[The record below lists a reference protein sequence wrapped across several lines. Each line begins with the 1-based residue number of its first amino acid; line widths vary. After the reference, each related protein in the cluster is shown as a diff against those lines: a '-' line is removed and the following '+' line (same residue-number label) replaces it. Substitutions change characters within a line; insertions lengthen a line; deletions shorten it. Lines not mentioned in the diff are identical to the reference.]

1 MSHVFLPPAAGTM
14 LAHLHELQSENRSM
28 QSRIMELASQ
38 REFYIAINTKLQQTL
53 TDNNLV
59 RLPNGVQPIA
69 AGPGGGATGAVG
81 VALGGATTG
90 MVGVAMG
97 GDGLHPQQQQQHQPQ
112 AQAMAAAISSGQP
125 PLPPGAN
132 RGGVANSGG
141 MYEEE
146 PRMQED
152 NGRAVLENS
161 GDVMHGAI
169 LMDDERMSVS
179 STAIPKEA
187 QDSLLHAHFSSM
199 QRGSAGSG
207 EGRRVK
213 SSGLHV
219 PSGRDHAR
227 IHPTELKHDPMLSSV
242 AEPPN
247 QRNSGGGAG
256 GSTGGG
262 GGGRAGPGGAY
273 GGPPQPHPH
282 PRHPLT
288 AHDQQQL
295 MNNSN
300 NVMLSSGFSSSGVN
314 SSGRHSQHHHHH
326 EHERHAATTELLT
339 SSHQL
344 LESGGDRLAA
354 PPVNEG
360 GTTPSLNEVTHVT
373 AAVQRPIASFGSP
386 LNDTS
391 PMLSSAVG
399 HPPQSSNNVYFHHN
413 PSS

>member
-1 MSHVFLPPAAGTM
+1 
-14 LAHLHELQSENRSM
+14 M

-53 TDNNLV
+53 TDNNLG

-69 AGPGGGATGAVG
+69 TGPGGGATGVVG
-81 VALGGATTG
+81 VALGGATG
-90 MVGVAMG
+90 ALGVAMG
-97 GDGLHPQQQQQHQPQ
+97 GDGLHPQHQPQ
-112 AQAMAAAISSGQP
+112 AMAAISSGP
-125 PLPPGAN
+125 ALPPGA
-132 RGGVANSGG
+132 GGEGMPSSG

-146 PRMQED
+146 SRIQED
-152 NGRAVLENS
+152 NSQVVLENS
-161 GDVMHGAI
+161 SDVMGGAL
-169 LMDDERMSVS
+169 LMETDNNDERMSVS

-199 QRGSAGSG
+199 QRGPQG

-213 SSGLHV
+213 SSSLHV
-219 PSGRDHAR
+219 GSGRDHGR
-227 IHPTELKHDPMLSSV
+227 IPTELKHDPMLSSV
-242 AEPPN
+242 AELPS

-256 GSTGGG
+256 GGH
-262 GGGRAGPGGAY
+262 AGAY
-273 GGPPQPHPH
+273 SGH
-282 PRHPLT
+282 PRHP
-288 AHDQQQL
+288 AHDQQL

-300 NVMLSSGFSSSGVN
+300 NVMLSSFSPGNSGGSS
-314 SSGRHSQHHHHH
+314 RHSHHHH
-326 EHERHAATTELLT
+326 EQERHTATTELLS

-344 LESGGDRLAA
+344 LESSGGGDRLAA
-354 PPVNEG
+354 PPNNEG

-399 HPPQSSNNVYFHHN
+399 HPQSSNNVYFHHN

>member
-1 MSHVFLPPAAGTM
+1 
-14 LAHLHELQSENRSM
+14 M

-69 AGPGGGATGAVG
+69 TGPGG

-90 MVGVAMG
+90 VVGVAMG
-97 GDGLHPQQQQQHQPQ
+97 GDGLHPQQHQPQ
-112 AQAMAAAISSGQP
+112 AQAMAAAISSGP
-125 PLPPGAN
+125 PLPPGAG
-132 RGGVANSGG
+132 RGGMASGGGG

-146 PRMQED
+146 PRIQED

-161 GDVMHGAI
+161 GDVIHSAM

-199 QRGSAGSG
+199 QRGAPGSG

-219 PSGRDHAR
+219 PPGRDHAR

-256 GSTGGG
+256 STTGGGG

-273 GGPPQPHPH
+273 GGPPHPH
-282 PRHPLT
+282 SRHPPA

-300 NVMLSSGFSSSGVN
+300 NVMLSSGFSHSGSSGVN
-314 SSGRHSQHHHHH
+314 SSGRHSHHHHHH
-326 EHERHAATTELLT
+326 EHERHTATTELLS

-344 LESGGDRLAA
+344 LDSGGSGGGGDRLAA

-399 HPPQSSNNVYFHHN
+399 HPQSSNNVYFHHN

>member
-1 MSHVFLPPAAGTM
+1 
-14 LAHLHELQSENRSM
+14 M

-69 AGPGGGATGAVG
+69 TGPGSGATGAVG
-81 VALGGATTG
+81 VALGGATG
-90 MVGVAMG
+90 AVGAGG
-97 GDGLHPQQQQQHQPQ
+97 GDGLHPQHQ
-112 AQAMAAAISSGQP
+112 AQAMAAISSGP
-125 PLPPGAN
+125 ALPPGAT
-132 RGGVANSGG
+132 REGMPSASGG

-146 PRMQED
+146 PRMQLEED
-152 NGRAVLENS
+152 GSRVVLENS
-161 GDVMHGAI
+161 GNAMSGAL

-199 QRGSAGSG
+199 QRGPPTASG
-207 EGRRVK
+207 EGSSGRRGK
-213 SSGLHV
+213 SSSLHAAGLGDHG
-219 PSGRDHAR
+219 GR
-227 IHPTELKHDPMLSSV
+227 IPTELKHDPMLSSV

-247 QRNSGGGAG
+247 HQRSSGGGG
-256 GSTGGG
+256 GATGGAG
-262 GGGRAGPGGAY
+262 GGGRAGGAY
-273 GGPPQPHPH
+273 GGH
-282 PRHPLT
+282 PRHS
-288 AHDQQQL
+288 AHDQQL
-295 MNNSN
+295 MMNSSN
-300 NVMLSSGFSSSGVN
+300 NVMLSSGFSHGSGV
-314 SSGRHSQHHHHH
+314 SGSGRHSHHHHDQ
-326 EHERHAATTELLT
+326 ERHAATTELLS

-344 LESGGDRLAA
+344 LVGSSAAGSADRLAT
-354 PPVNEG
+354 PPNNEG

-399 HPPQSSNNVYFHHN
+399 HPQSSNNVYFHHN